1 MMDCSNCGKEIKIN
15 DRYYVAGKNGTI
27 FCSKECAYEA
37 FEGYYTKQEVDSTI
51 ERLTRLK

>member
-1 MMDCSNCGKEIKIN
+1 MDCSNCGNEIKIN

-37 FEGYYTKQEVDSTI
+37 YEGFYTKQEVDSTI
-51 ERLTRLK
+51 KRLTRLK